1 MRKTASLTHVDVGE
15 PTLGTSASVGALQH
29 QSSHL
34 NLSSAAS
41 SGTVSPLASRAASA
55 RVSVPWTRRPSV
67 FFALCV
73 LATTVLA
80 LLTHEGR
87 STTCERAPEYV
98 VFVDAGSTGC
108 RAHAFRVTPTTKRD
122 EGNDSLFRIETLGTK
137 TKTKMPLAQMGGR
150 VREELLPAVR
160 SALERVPDAAA
171 RERAS
176 VYVWATAGFRVLT
189 PAKQQALWR
198 EVREVMTRETTLRH
212 GHGHFR
218 TVDGSEEGFYAWLA
232 ANYLSNVDVTA
243 VGRMRRGAA
252 GAAPFARLADSENPL
267 ARSVG
272 AIDVGGGSV
281 QYVALPKGGG
291 AAVTPKSMM
300 ELRDSV
306 KVESFL
312 GYGANHME
320 TRWRET
326 LANDGHTENA
336 CAFPGYVV
344 EVRGARL
351 TGTGSYDECVRGLRR
366 QIVTLER
373 EQGVTL
379 RMPREFDRI
388 DRFLGMSLLFHLTN
402 FMTVAVPGSLP
413 SMPRAT
419 LDEIAVAGK
428 TLCAIEWSKISKSMD
443 GKDPNTPSDR
453 LNGRCFD
460 AALVQALLGRGGG
473 GDGDSDVGLGFD
485 QKDVRIDFV
494 ERIDG
499 AEVEWTL
506 GAALSVVH
514 PTLARA
520 NPGWV
525 KTRVPLEC
533 RRVVHASLLNALYRW
548 AVIIMPAGI
557 SVTAYLVYSVVK
569 ATAKVGTMARSP
581 SFLEVL

>member
-1 MRKTASLTHVDVGE
+1 MRKTASSTHVDVGE
-15 PTLGTSASVGALQH
+15 PTLGTSASVGALHH

-41 SGTVSPLASRAASA
+41 SGNVTASRAATSSRA
-55 RVSVPWTRRPSV
+55 SVPWTRRPSV

-122 EGNDSLFRIETLGTK
+122 KENDSLFRIETLGTK
-137 TKTKMPLAQMGGR
+137 TKTKMPLAHMGGR

-243 VGRMRRGAA
+243 VGRVRRGAA
-252 GAAPFARLADSENPL
+252 DAAPFARLADSENPL

-281 QYVALPKGGG
+281 QYVALPAGGG
-291 AAVTPKSMM
+291 AAVTAKSMM
-300 ELRDSV
+300 ELRDTV

-326 LANDGHTENA
+326 LVNDGHTENA

-366 QIVTLER
+366 QIATLER

-402 FMTVAVPGSLP
+402 FVTVAVPGSLP

-428 TLCAIEWSKISKSMD
+428 TLCAIEWSKISKDME

-473 GDGDSDVGLGFD
+473 DDAEADVGFGFD
-485 QKDVRIDFV
+485 QKDDRIDFV

-520 NPGWV
+520 NPGWA

>member
-1 MRKTASLTHVDVGE
+1 MDVGE
-15 PTLGTSASVGALQH
+15 TTLGTSASVGALHH

-41 SGTVSPLASRAASA
+41 NGNAPSSSRAATA
-55 RVSVPWTRRPSV
+55 RVNVPWTRRPSV
-67 FFALCV
+67 FFALCA

-80 LLTHEGR
+80 LMTHEGR

-108 RAHAFRVTPTTKRD
+108 RAHAFRVTPTMEDDGKD
-122 EGNDSLFRIETLGTK
+122 ASLFRIDTLGTK
-137 TKTKMPLAQMGGR
+137 TKTKMPLARMGGR

-160 SALERVPDAAA
+160 DALERVPDAAA

-243 VGRMRRGAA
+243 VGRVRRGATD
-252 GAAPFARLADSENPL
+252 AAPFARLADSENPL

-281 QYVALPKGGG
+281 QYVALPEGGG
-291 AAVTPKSMM
+291 AAVTAKSMM
-300 ELRDSV
+300 KLRDSV

-320 TRWRET
+320 TRWREE
-326 LANDGHTENA
+326 LVNDGRATNA
-336 CAFPGYVV
+336 CAFPGHVV

-366 QIVTLER
+366 QIATLER
-373 EQGVTL
+373 EQGVRL

-428 TLCAIEWSKISKSMD
+428 KLCAIEWSKLVKAVD

-460 AALVQALLGRGGG
+460 AALVQALLGRGG
-473 GDGDSDVGLGFD
+473 DDADVGLGFD
-485 QKDVRIDFV
+485 QKDDRIDFV

-506 GAALSVVH
+506 GAALSIVH

-520 NPGWV
+520 NPRWT

-533 RRVVHASLLNALYRW
+533 RRVVHTALLNALYEW

-557 SVTAYLVYSVVK
+557 FVTAYLVYSVVR